1 MSVTEDLGRD
11 AVAYVPEPVAGL
23 WRRIDRGD
31 LGRVCAV
38 GSLAAVSAVS
48 SGVGGPS
55 WLTIVACVGGLVLGC
70 WPIVRAALDDIR
82 ARRMSMELSMLLA
95 IVAAALI
102 GEWVTALVIT
112 AFVLAAEILEDLTMD
127 RGRDALTELMSF
139 LPSVVQVRE
148 GSRLRSTQ
156 LADVR
161 VGDVVVVF
169 PGGRVPVDGVVVDG
183 ASSVDQSRITG
194 EPLPVDV
201 AAGDSVFSGS
211 VNQTGAIA
219 VRAEQVGESSSYGRI
234 VAAVRSAQQSRA
246 PIQRLADRVAG
257 WLVYLALGGAA
268 VTYLVTRDLT
278 ATISVVIV
286 AGACGVAAGTPLAV
300 LAAIAR
306 SARSGAFVK
315 DGAHL
320 EALSTVDTVV
330 FDKTGTLTHG
340 EPEVTAAVA
349 AEGFDADELLAL
361 AAGAETYSE
370 HPVGQAIVRQAAAA
384 GLVAPAPQGFVYEPG
399 QGVTAEVGGRRVAAG
414 NAKLVP
420 DAPPRLQA
428 GSAVHVAIDGVY
440 AGSVVLSD
448 RVRDSASGCVKAL
461 RRMGIQVV
469 MFTGDGRDTARA
481 VSAELGIGDVRAEL
495 LPTAKSELVR
505 RLRAEGRRVAMVGD
519 GINDAPALAEADVGI
534 AMGSGTH
541 VARESADMV
550 LISSDLADLTEAVRT
565 ARRARRIILAN
576 VAGTIAVDV
585 LGMLLAAVGVL
596 GPLLA
601 AVVHVGSESAFILNS
616 ARLIPPRSPARRP

>member
-55 WLTIVACVGGLVLGC
+55 WLTIVASVAGLVLGC

-370 HPVGQAIVRQAAAA
+370 HPVGQAIVRQAAAS
-384 GLVAPAPQGFVYEPG
+384 GLVALAPEGFVYEPG

-414 NAKLVP
+414 NARLVP
-420 DAPPRLQA
+420 GAPPRLQA

-448 RVRDSASGCVKAL
+448 RVRDSAAGCVKAL

>member
-219 VRAEQVGESSSYGRI
+219 VRAERVGESSSYGRI

-340 EPEVTAAVA
+340 EPEVTAVVA

-448 RVRDSASGCVKAL
+448 RVRDSAAGCVKAL

-534 AMGSGTH
+534 AMGSGTD

-601 AVVHVGSESAFILNS
+601 AVVHVGSESAFILSS